1 MTIFARRSIQSF
13 LTALRGTLTPHQLAA
28 LVDRLNLEDLDSLA
42 TEWEICIL
50 FALMN
55 LGRIIYAPA
64 FTGKSRPDVHF
75 LASDDTDLQFIADV
89 TLISDSDLEK
99 NNPILELT
107 QIISAR
113 ARKLGIPGT
122 FSFTVGSTSAGR
134 HGARKVQLS
143 IPHKKN
149 LLAFINHY
157 IVPQLRTIAKDP
169 HRPREIKIV
178 DAPWNLTLF
187 YTPGQRFSHGSYR
200 AFRNPT
206 IKDKNPLFNAL
217 EAKRKQLRDSGYRG
231 CKGIIVCD
239 GGCEVITNSIPSWDT
254 YSKKQI
260 LDEFF
265 RKTKSI
271 SFVALIWINA
281 QDGLSGTARRQKVC
295 GEIVTN
301 PNARARLPEELA
313 AILKRLPEFWPD
325 PVQTGETA
333 RLQLEGFNPPKI
345 PRYWGRRVG
354 GYKMGAGPNQITYRM
369 SARELLEILS
379 GRKTI
384 RQFEEENG
392 FAPSGKGPLSNP
404 FENALRR
411 GLTISA
417 TKLEPVSDR
426 DDDWIE
432 FRITGPDPALAPF
445 HSPGQAPE

>member
-134 HGARKVQLS
+134 HGA
-143 IPHKKN
+143 
-149 LLAFINHY
+149 
-157 IVPQLRTIAKDP
+157 
-169 HRPREIKIV
+169 
-178 DAPWNLTLF
+178 
-187 YTPGQRFSHGSYR
+187 
-200 AFRNPT
+200 
-206 IKDKNPLFNAL
+206 
-217 EAKRKQLRDSGYRG
+217 
-231 CKGIIVCD
+231 
-239 GGCEVITNSIPSWDT
+239 
-254 YSKKQI
+254 
-260 LDEFF
+260 
-265 RKTKSI
+265 
-271 SFVALIWINA
+271 
-281 QDGLSGTARRQKVC
+281 
-295 GEIVTN
+295 
-301 PNARARLPEELA
+301 
-313 AILKRLPEFWPD
+313 
-325 PVQTGETA
+325 
-333 RLQLEGFNPPKI
+333 
-345 PRYWGRRVG
+345 
-354 GYKMGAGPNQITYRM
+354 
-369 SARELLEILS
+369 
-379 GRKTI
+379 
-384 RQFEEENG
+384 QFEEENG